1 MPYSLSV
8 ILPIY
13 LPYRIYQNNIL
24 DIKKVGIT
32 QNNNW
37 NEPRQ
42 PTQAGEGVTGE
53 PGANERERSE
63 REGAGGSPVRKR
75 R

>member
-1 MPYSLSV
+1 
-8 ILPIY
+8 
-13 LPYRIYQNNIL
+13 L

-42 PTQAGEGVTGE
+42 TPRAGEGVTGE

-63 REGAGGSPVRKR
+63 REVAGGSPSEKVVVAYTPQENNRTINIAPL
-75 R
+75 